1 MIKMN
6 MKLIYVLLVFSLI
19 CQAFQENLT
28 NFSRVICS
36 MKWLTYSDIFLTS
49 QTQKP
54 MRLSKQLFQECNRKV
69 RIVTDTYAVGQNNL
83 VSFVSNDIEK
93 KVRSI
98 FYQEFW
104 LM

>member
-1 MIKMN
+1 MN
-6 MKLIYVLLVFSLI
+6 MKSIYVLLVFSLV

-49 QTQKP
+49 QTLKP
-54 MRLSKQLFQECNRKV
+54 MRLSKKLFQECNIKV
-69 RIVTDTYAVGQNNL
+69 RIVTDIYAVGQNNL

-93 KVRSI
+93 KVVY
-98 FYQEFW
+98 FLKNFG
-104 LM
+104 